1 MPYWKEKKKAPP
13 SVEHLIYFKIWAIA
27 NTISSGIL
35 ILILLCL
42 IAFMLQA
49 AYNMSYK
56 RITLKY
62 LLNYPNIHQ
71 NINRGQRQDATYQN
85 VYKVDINNK
94 STTNI

>member
-13 SVEHLIYFKIWAIA
+13 SVEHLVYFKIWAIA

-42 IAFMLQA
+42 IAFMVQT

-56 RITLKY
+56 RIAVKY
-62 LLNYPNIHQ
+62 LLNYPTIYQ
-71 NINRGQRQDATYQN
+71 NISHGQ
-85 VYKVDINNK
+85 NK
-94 STTNI
+94 NTTNQEVHITNTKIEKTKGN